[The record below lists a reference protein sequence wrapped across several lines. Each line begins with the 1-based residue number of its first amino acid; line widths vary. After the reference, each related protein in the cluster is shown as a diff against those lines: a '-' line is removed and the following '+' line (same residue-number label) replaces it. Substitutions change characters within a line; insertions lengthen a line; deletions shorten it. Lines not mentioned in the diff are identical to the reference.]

1 MKTFKI
7 IFLAL
12 IFFQYSNSYAQIGKN
27 ELNYSLKRN
36 DPNNM
41 KNLSLTFVPL
51 QFDFYSFNNSMGLSI
66 GGEYEFKNFFAF
78 GVDFYYAYSD
88 QWGYVS
94 PFEKRN
100 LTPPSDY
107 STSNATDL
115 RIYARFIVNSTE
127 KEVIEEVYLKSDRGI
142 KYVTKIPVKRVQ
154 QIAIRLG
161 YNMNSFFAN
170 CDNSSNYTL
179 EGKAV
184 DLLGNQDYIMIRDA
198 GAMMTNQ
205 VLTLGVSRI
214 RKMDLTALFNKGY
227 GEKKV
232 NYRNEMYFDIMY
244 AVNQNFQN
252 IYLPYDT
259 ASKVIPIEYE
269 VNEKTDRSAF
279 GFRVGYRHTSLQTW
293 GFNYN
298 IETGFRPGPGT
309 LVRNFFLTFGLGI
322 NISTKI

>member
-1 MKTFKI
+1 MKILRI
-7 IFLAL
+7 ITIVSLL
-12 IFFQYSNSYAQIGKN
+12 FQFSYSFAQIGKN
-27 ELNYSLKRN
+27 ELNYSLERN

-41 KNLSLTFVPL
+41 KNFSLKFVPL
-51 QFDFYSFNNSMGLSI
+51 EFDIYSFNNSMGLSI
-66 GGEYEFKNFFAF
+66 GGEYEFKNLFAL
-78 GVDFYYAYSD
+78 GVDYYFAYSD

-94 PFEKRN
+94 PFKKRN
-100 LTPPSDY
+100 LTEPSDY

-115 RIYARFIVNSTE
+115 SIYARFIVNSKN
-127 KEVIEEVYLKSDRGI
+127 KEVIEEVYLKSDRGV
-142 KYVTKIPVKRVQ
+142 KYVTKIPVKRLQ
-154 QIAIRLG
+154 QIGIRLS
-161 YNMNSFFAN
+161 YSMNSFFAN

-184 DLLGNQDYIMIRDA
+184 NLPGNQEYILIRDA

-205 VLTLGVSRI
+205 VLTFGVSRI

-232 NYRNEMYFDIMY
+232 NYRNELYFDIMY
-244 AVNQNFQN
+244 AVNQNFEN

-259 ASKVIPIEYE
+259 ASNVIAVEYE
-269 VNEKTDRSAF
+269 VNEKTKRSAL

-298 IETGFRPGPGT
+298 IESGFRPGPGD
-309 LVRNFFLTFGLGI
+309 LGRNFFLTFGLGI
-322 NISTKI
+322 NISAKL